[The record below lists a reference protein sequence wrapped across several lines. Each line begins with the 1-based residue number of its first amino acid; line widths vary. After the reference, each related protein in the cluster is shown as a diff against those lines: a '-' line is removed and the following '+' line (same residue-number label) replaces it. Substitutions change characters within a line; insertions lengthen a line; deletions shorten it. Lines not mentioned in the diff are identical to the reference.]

1 MSGAFGAVKV
11 TLGLSLSLSGPY
23 AAMGRQAEAAL
34 RMFVADSNV
43 SAVRI
48 GGERAEFA
56 LECRD
61 DRSDRTRCA
70 EIYRELCSGTA
81 ANIILGP
88 YSSKLTAV
96 AAPIA
101 ESAGRVFVNHGGAAD
116 DLYSHGYRMIVGVL
130 SPASEYLA
138 EFVRLL
144 ASLKFWR
151 KRLAIVA
158 APTRFAR
165 AVAGGV
171 EAAVQSR
178 EAKRG
183 RVRIRV
189 KWNGAFDPEVTPETL
204 FPALRRNRVNA
215 LASAGSYEH
224 DLAVM
229 RAVIDSRINIPVL
242 ACVAA
247 GVHSFRADLG
257 ESAEGIVGASQ
268 WEPDVEAI
276 AELGPEA
283 REFAHRMRTRTDIG
297 ECDYVAAQA
306 YAAGVLVSAALQ
318 KIGSCDQARLREEF
332 AAMRTGTLFGAFEI
346 DPDNGRQVAHRVLTI
361 QWHEGHKI
369 IIEPATTGDRGS
381 LEFPSGWRLIAAGAQ
396 MLKLNRSG
404 RKKDED
410 EDERGDA

>member
-1 MSGAFGAVKV
+1 MKI

-34 RMFVADSNV
+34 RLFVADSNAG
-43 SAVRI
+43 SVRI

-56 LECRD
+56 LECHD
-61 DRSDRTRCA
+61 DQSDRARCA

-81 ANIILGP
+81 ADIILGP
-88 YSSKLTAV
+88 YSSKLTAT

-101 ESAGRVFVNHGGAAD
+101 EGAGRVFISHGGAAD
-116 DLYSHGYRMIVGVL
+116 DLYSHGYRMMVGVL

-138 EFVRLL
+138 QFVRLL

-151 KRLAIVA
+151 KRLAVIA

-165 AVAGGV
+165 AVVSGV

-189 KWNGAFDPEVTPETL
+189 KWNGTFDPQATPERL

-215 LASAGSYEH
+215 LASAGSYEY

-229 RAVIDSRINIPVL
+229 RAVIDSRLNIPVL

-247 GVHSFRADLG
+247 GVRSFRADLG

-276 AELGPEA
+276 AELGPDA
-283 REFAHRMRTRTDIG
+283 REFAHRMRTQTDIG

-306 YAAGVLVSAALQ
+306 YAAGVLVSAALE
-318 KIGSCDQARLREEF
+318 KVGSCNQVRLREEF
-332 AAMRTGTLFGAFEI
+332 AALRTGTLFGAFEI
-346 DPDNGRQVAHRVLTI
+346 DPNNGRQVAHRVLTV
-361 QWHEGHKI
+361 QWHEGHKV
-369 IIEPATTGDRGS
+369 IIEPATDGDRGS
-381 LEFPSGWRLIAAGAQ
+381 LEFPSGWRLIAAGAE
-396 MLKLNRSG
+396 MLKLNRG
-404 RKKDED
+404 GGKKDED
-410 EDERGDA
+410 EDERGDD